1 MEAVSLRTHRPGR
14 IPARR
19 GSLRSVVVLL
29 VVVVLCAVV
38 ATTGPALVGARTAA
52 ADDYPDTLTCT
63 PAECSGGIALLLWA
77 ILWALSHGYNQATP
91 PPVAPVVVPGTV
103 TPALPWRPFA
113 STSAWNTPI
122 AANTLTDAD
131 SAAIVAALTTD
142 PSKIAA
148 DLYEYGTPVYEADAS
163 TPRVKV
169 TCTMNWGDCFLTHQL
184 VPIPDN
190 AAAASGSD
198 GHLVVVDRT
207 SGYSYELWQ
216 ARKINTTTWSAS
228 WGAVLPLD
236 GDGRSTPVT
245 NNAVGAGISRLA
257 GLVRVNEIRN
267 GDIPHALVFSSAK
280 ACRGSYRYPAT
291 KTDGNSSAANCIPEG
306 ARIQLDPSIDVD
318 SIAGI
323 TPGERT
329 IAKALQTYGAYVGDT
344 GGANMAFPFEVPT
357 SEDGTNP
364 YPAAGLAWDY
374 HNMAH
379 IPWNRIRVL
388 GSGTG
393 PDLFPTA

>member
-1 MEAVSLRTHRPGR
+1 MAPESRISHRR
-14 IPARR
+14 ATRAAI
-19 GSLRSVVVLL
+19 
-29 VVVVLCAVV
+29 VV
-38 ATTGPALVGARTAA
+38 AGLALTICATWATGAGARSFAAKRTRPTTTTTTTTTRAATATTTTSAPATTAA
-52 ADDYPDTLTCT
+52 PTTTA
-63 PAECSGGIALLLWA
+63 PAVTTVPP
-77 ILWALSHGYNQATP
+77 ATP

-291 KTDGNSSAANCIPEG
+291 TTDGNSSAANCIPEG

-357 SEDGTNP
+357 GEDGTNP